1 MVVGAV
7 LCVGDQRVGG
17 VVDYQGGGLCLQGGR
32 AVVVCSPL
40 GDAKVRVVP
49 LGMIRVYV
57 QYK

>member
-7 LCVGDQRVGG
+7 LWVGDQRVSG
-17 VVDYQGGGLCLQGGR
+17 VVDHQGGGLCLLGGG

-40 GDAKVRVVP
+40 GDAKVRMVP
-49 LGMIRVYV
+49 LDMIRVYV